1 MTVKIP
7 APSSG
12 GLIMS
17 YKCSAACRHCMY
29 ACNPGW
35 SADWITDYDLER
47 ILSQL
52 AGYIQPSPW
61 GPDHIG
67 LSHGLHLTGGE
78 PFMNF
83 ELLCKAMEIASSLDI
98 PSLFVETNCFWCNN
112 DKSTREKLVQLR
124 EKGMKGIM
132 ISVNPFYLEYVPFE
146 RTERAIKISLE
157 IFGDNTFV
165 YQTEYYR
172 RFKALG
178 IKDRVPFTKYLEM
191 ENRTDF
197 ARNTE
202 FFIMGRAPYE
212 LKDELDNLYPKY
224 PAKLLEKMPCSP
236 PFLRDWHNH
245 FDNYGNYIPGFC
257 GGITLGDC
265 RELDDLLK
273 YGIDLEK
280 FPVLSYLIKEDMPG
294 LLRFA
299 AEYGYQKYEKGY
311 YSKCHL
317 CADIRKHL
325 NTKFEFKELKPEGF
339 YANLA

>member
-1 MTVKIP
+1 
-7 APSSG
+7 
-12 GLIMS
+12 
-17 YKCSAACRHCMY
+17 
-29 ACNPGW
+29 
-35 SADWITDYDLER
+35 
-47 ILSQL
+47 
-52 AGYIQPSPW
+52 
-61 GPDHIG
+61 
-67 LSHGLHLTGGE
+67 
-78 PFMNF
+78 
-83 ELLCKAMEIASSLDI
+83 
-98 PSLFVETNCFWCNN
+98 
-112 DKSTREKLVQLR
+112 
-124 EKGMKGIM
+124 M

-165 YQTEYYR
+165 YQLEYYR

-178 IKDRVPFTKYLEM
+178 IKDRVPFAKYIEM
-191 ENRTDF
+191 ENRNDF

-212 LKDELDNLYPKY
+212 LKGELDNLYPKY
-224 PAKLLEKMPCSP
+224 PCKLLAKMPCSP

-280 FPVLSYLIKEDMPG
+280 FPVLSYLIKEDMQG

-299 AEYGYQKYEKGY
+299 AESGYQESEKGY

-325 NTKFEFKELKPEGF
+325 NARFEFKELKPDGF